1 MARMH
6 SHKKGKSGSRRAL
19 YSGPPPWLQFKPEE
33 VEELVVKL
41 ASEGHGPS
49 EIGLILRDSYG
60 IPSVRN
66 ITRKKISK
74 ILLERGVRFSRT
86 EDLDRLVAK
95 AERMVAHLTRH
106 RSDRFNVHNLQ
117 LVESKIRRL
126 VRYYS
131 KRKVPLPDLRVLEA
145 KV

>member
-1 MARMH
+1 MH
-6 SHKKGKSGSRRAL
+6 SHKRGKSGSHRPA
-19 YSGPPPWLQFKPEE
+19 YSGPPPWLQYKPEE

-41 ASEGHGPS
+41 AQEGHGPS
-49 EIGLILRDSYG
+49 EIGRILRDSYG
-60 IPSVRN
+60 IPLVKSL
-66 ITRKKISK
+66 TGKKISR
-74 ILLERGVRFSRT
+74 ILLERGVKFSRT

-95 AERMVAHLTRH
+95 AERMVAHLTKH

-126 VRYYS
+126 ARYYAG
-131 KRKVPLPDLRVLEA
+131 KKVLLPDLRVLEA